1 MQMTGKERQV
11 LEIARQRGR
20 TSLAQIGRRMGVSPK
35 YARNIV
41 KGLVEDGCLEEV
53 DKEVYVTT
61 PETQRLLSPYSGPGL
76 GRAPVSSYP

>member
-11 LEIARQRGR
+11 LEMARQRR
-20 TSLAQIGRRMGVSPK
+20 ETSLAHIARRMGVSPE

-41 KGLVEDGCLEEV
+41 QGLVEDGYLEEV
-53 DKEVYVTT
+53 HKEVYVTT
-61 PETQRLLSPYSGPGL
+61 PEVQRLLSPYSGPGL